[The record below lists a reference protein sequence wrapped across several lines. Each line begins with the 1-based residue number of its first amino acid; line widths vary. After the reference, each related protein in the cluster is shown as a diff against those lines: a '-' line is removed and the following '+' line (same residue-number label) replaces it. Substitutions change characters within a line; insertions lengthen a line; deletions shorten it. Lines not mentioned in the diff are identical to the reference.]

1 MTLSDIERRDP
12 TCPVLSV
19 HLYTSVCP
27 AASVSGCMVTVL
39 VCLDSGMTGVPILVR
54 TPVYFLGGR
63 GAIVLK
69 VPFNTGRATFV
80 RIEVKILRLF
90 VVNHHRRSAQ
100 VWHVFSRN
108 FTVLPAH
115 PCTFIRNRNEP
126 YLPLS
131 SQPQLVLIYR
141 PRRDGRLSRRM
152 TNSYQF
158 RHGKLTQRWRGA
170 CL

>member
-80 RIEVKILRLF
+80 RIEVKISRLF

-100 VWHVFSRN
+100 VWHMFSRN

-115 PCTFIRNRNEP
+115 PHVHDSSAIGMNHTCLC
-126 YLPLS
+126 LP
-131 SQPQLVLIYR
+131 
-141 PRRDGRLSRRM
+141 SRSWYSF
-152 TNSYQF
+152 TDP
-158 RHGKLTQRWRGA
+158 GGIEG
-170 CL
+170 